1 MWKLRRF
8 LKGYKKELL
17 IGPFFK
23 WLEAVFE
30 LIVPLVMASI
40 IDNGIN
46 GDGGVPYIARK
57 GVVLVLLG
65 VAGLCF
71 ALICQYVASKTSQ
84 GVGTLIRRDLYA
96 HINTLT
102 HAELDQIGANSL
114 TTRLINDVNQVQV
127 AVAMLIRLV
136 VRAPFLVLGATVM
149 AMLLDLRLSVIFLI
163 IAPLVAAV
171 LYIVMSK
178 SVPFYKIRQGK
189 LDKVSLIT
197 RENLSGARVVRSLNQ
212 QAHETAR
219 FQQASDEVAEVAMRV
234 GKLSA
239 ILNPAM
245 FLILNIGIIA
255 IVWFGGLRVN
265 VGDLSQGQV
274 IAFVN
279 YMTQIS
285 LALVVVANLVVIFTK
300 ASASAARINEVFA
313 LQPSMQ
319 EGRAAM
325 PAPEQEAAPAGTGA
339 SEDVTAD
346 ACDTVPVLSFE
357 DVSFA
362 YPGAGEP
369 SLVHINVS
377 LSAGETLGVI
387 GGTGSGKSTFVSL
400 IPRFYDVTE
409 GTVRVMGKPVQEYT
423 YDALRGAIGMVPQKA
438 VLFYG
443 TIRDNMRWSKE
454 DASDAE
460 IARAIEIAQAKEFV
474 DELPD
479 GYDTVILQG
488 SKNLSGGQ
496 KQRLTI
502 ARALVGSPRL
512 LILDDSTSALDY
524 TTDAA
529 LRRGLREKCAGT
541 TVIMVSQRA
550 TSIQYADRILVL
562 DDGGQVGL
570 GTHEEL
576 LRTCEVYREICISQL
591 GEEEVAAHA

>member
-8 LKGYKKELL
+8 LKGYKKELI

-46 GDGGVPYIARK
+46 GDGGVPYIVRM
-57 GVVLVLLG
+57 GGVLVLLG

-71 ALICQYVASKTSQ
+71 ALVCQYVASKTSQ

-197 RENLSGARVVRSLNQ
+197 RENLSGARVVRSLNK

-219 FQQASDEVAEVAMRV
+219 FQEASDEVAEVAMRV

-239 ILNPAM
+239 VLNPAM

-255 IVWFGGLRVN
+255 IIWFGGLRVN

-313 LQPSMQ
+313 LQPSMK
-319 EGRAAM
+319 EGRALMSAN
-325 PAPEQEAAPAGTGA
+325 AEEGQ
-339 SEDVTAD
+339 
-346 ACDTVPVLSFE
+346 PVLSFD

-369 SLVHINVS
+369 SLEHISVS

-387 GGTGSGKSTFVSL
+387 GGTGSGKSTFVNL
-400 IPRFYDVTE
+400 IPRFYDATE
-409 GTVRVMGKPVQEYT
+409 GTVRVLGRPVQDYT

-454 DASDAE
+454 DASDEE
-460 IARAIEIAQAKEFV
+460 IATAIEVAQAKEFV
-474 DELPD
+474 DEMPN
-479 GYDTVILQG
+479 GINTVILQG

-524 TTDAA
+524 ATDAA

-550 TSIQYADRILVL
+550 TSIQYADKILVL
-562 DDGGQVGL
+562 DDGRQVGL

-576 LRTCEVYREICISQL
+576 LQTCEVYREICISQL